1 MLYELFG
8 ILDKAFCL
16 YQEAAHQGLADAQNN
31 LGMMY
36 EFGDGVTKNFD
47 QAIYWYQEAANQ
59 EFGEAQYNL
68 GTFYYYGDLGL
79 VQDHDEAI
87 KLLTLAANQEV
98 VEAYKL
104 LGLMYKERKDY
115 KEAAHW
121 FKKGADLGFVDE
133 QYHFGMLY
141 KEGLGVNQ
149 NNKKAA
155 QWFKKAAEQ
164 GHKDAEHEYD
174 EIIGT
179 IGMIDWF
186 KLKLNID

>member
-1 MLYELFG
+1 M
-8 ILDKAFCL
+8 
-16 YQEAAHQGLADAQNN
+16 ADAQNN

-68 GTFYYYGDLGL
+68 RTFYYYGDLGL

-104 LGLMYKERKDY
+104 LGLMYKRK
-115 KEAAHW
+115 KR
-121 FKKGADLGFVDE
+121 L
-133 QYHFGMLY
+133 
-141 KEGLGVNQ
+141 
-149 NNKKAA
+149 
-155 QWFKKAAEQ
+155 
-164 GHKDAEHEYD
+164 
-174 EIIGT
+174 
-179 IGMIDWF
+179 
-186 KLKLNID
+186 